1 MTNKNT
7 VLTLNGKTIHSL
19 QELRDNFK
27 AEELILPVLIE
38 FCNNHYYAL
47 IASILTCV

>member
-27 AEELILPVLIE
+27 AEELMKQYLDETLSHI
-38 FCNNHYYAL
+38 
-47 IASILTCV
+47 